1 MPSELPVL
9 LGVLSCPDLAE
20 DLDGG
25 QLREPRL
32 DRGVDRSQQ
41 LIAVGTDGG
50 RQFEA
55 LLFGLR

>member
-1 MPSELPVL
+1 MAGNCASH
-9 LGVLSCPDLAE
+9 G
-20 DLDGG
+20 
-25 QLREPRL
+25 L

>member
-1 MPSELPVL
+1 V
-9 LGVLSCPDLAE
+9 
-20 DLDGG
+20 DGR
-25 QLREPRL
+25 QLREPLLL

-50 RQFEA
+50 CQFEA

>member
-1 MPSELPVL
+1 M
-9 LGVLSCPDLAE
+9 AA
-20 DLDGG
+20 

-55 LLFGLR
+55 LLSAFGKR

>member
-1 MPSELPVL
+1 
-9 LGVLSCPDLAE
+9 
-20 DLDGG
+20 
-25 QLREPRL
+25 LREPRL